1 MPLFLLVAS
10 CNDDKEIIEKYDKA
24 TRVVLYP
31 SPTQFNADGTTA
43 TGDENYVAVVTIAK
57 GTSTKSDLSWEPEV
71 VGSVSWVTATKTTVT
86 SSFQDEF
93 TGTVYPTDESGV
105 DIRVV
110 ANKRY
115 KRTFTVNIKVSD
127 GTVVPFTFT
136 QLGELPDAAVSASV
150 KKVDFMAEGGDYVL
164 AYNTNMGDAY
174 AFSAK
179 YGEGSS
185 DWLTWKDAQSGKVTL
200 TVAPWNNT
208 TTSRTATL
216 TITVGSDTTSLATM
230 DIAITQL
237 AKDNYYYIYGDACS
251 KLPISKSIQ
260 MDKISTGVYSVSA
273 YFMKSSDGKNNILFN
288 QDSRTLSYPCFA
300 LSKDGTI
307 KKLASASDAIPQGPA
322 IDIDG
327 MRSLLANFNDLTWSW
342 SRITS
347 SVCLPD
353 AKVSSYETAT
363 ITANGRSKV
372 WMTQSLNFDPN
383 AGISDGVTNH
393 LGCPLVTT
401 SPAGYGTPPL
411 SGYDAT
417 KESSE
422 YSSSGAA
429 VDEAGTTAFGRLYLM
444 NEILTGNPENGLE
457 PLRLGVEWPWK
468 EGNKIVDAVG
478 NTVEMKP
485 LTAGVSDFSSEP
497 TTTMQV
503 QGICPYGWHIANA
516 QDFYDLLCAASE
528 KAGQTPLAS
537 SAMVGKW
544 TGMASVLRM
553 SGWGDG
559 TDALGIKFAPQ
570 GRRLYGSGW
579 QYFTNPVGSSSRME
593 MFIFQPSAWGTGTA
607 SYTGGGAQ
615 VWRISAM
622 KTTDTDVTVNAT
634 YNIGDCAA
642 SFRCVKNYK

>member
-10 CNDDKEIIEKYDKA
+10 CNDDKEIIEKYDKT
-24 TRVVLYP
+24 TRVALYP
-31 SPTQFNADGTTA
+31 SPTLFNADGTTA
-43 TGDENYVAVVTIAK
+43 AGDENYLAVVTIAK

-71 VGSVSWVTATKTTVT
+71 VGSASWVQAAKTTVT

-105 DIRVV
+105 DIRVA

-127 GTVVPFTFT
+127 GTVVPFSFT
-136 QLGELPDAAVSASV
+136 QLGELPDAAVSSAV
-150 KKVDFMAEGGDYVL
+150 KKIDYMAEGGDYVL
-164 AYNTNMGDAY
+164 DYNTNMGDAY

-185 DWLTWKDAQSGKVTL
+185 DWLTWKATQSGKVTL
-200 TVAPWNNT
+200 TAAPWDNT
-208 TTSRTATL
+208 TTTRTATL

-251 KLPISKSIQ
+251 NLPISKSIQ
-260 MDKISTGVYSVSA
+260 MDKISTGVYSVNA
-273 YFMKSSDGKNNILFN
+273 YFMKSTDGNNTILFN

-307 KKLASASDAIPQGPA
+307 KKLASASDAVPQGPA
-322 IDIDG
+322 IDING
-327 MRSLLANFNDLTWSW
+327 MRSLLVNFNDLTWSW
-342 SRITS
+342 KRITS

-353 AKVSSYETAT
+353 AKVSSYGTTT

-411 SGYDAT
+411 SGYSAT
-417 KESSE
+417 NESAE
-422 YSSSGAA
+422 YSSTGAA

-444 NEILTGNPENGLE
+444 NEILTGTPQNGLE

-468 EGNKIVDAVG
+468 EGDKIVDAVG
-478 NTVEMKP
+478 STITMSP
-485 LTAGVSDFSSEP
+485 LTAGVSDFSSAP

-528 KAGQTPLAS
+528 KAGQTPLSS

-544 TGMASVLRM
+544 VGIASVLRM

-559 TDALGIKFAPQ
+559 TDGLGIKFAPQ

-579 QYFTNPVGSSSRME
+579 QYYTNPVGTSSRME
-593 MFIFQPSAWGTGTA
+593 MFIFQPSAWGNGTA
-607 SYTGGGAQ
+607 SYTTGGAQ

-622 KTTDTDVTVNAT
+622 TATAADVTVNST
-634 YNIGDCAA
+634 YNTGDCSA